1 MEQQPESDFDARR
14 LEALDDYAESR
25 RVAQAHTPH
34 LGGEGEASGSAAPT
48 VGPHFFDED
57 KFREKHAISRKVWS
71 ARPYIR
77 YEVGDSGRVREHWP
91 QSPQFASLIA
101 NQASGIIIPRYAP
114 ASLRLGHVPAELRP
128 DREVK
133 TKSWHH
139 YHGDDPTADLTL
151 PSGKRLKR
159 KWILQ
164 PEHAKRHIEKVHGG
178 VNVQTIH
185 PNENWAKYVFPTGEE
200 GAQRLDVHPQAW
212 ARFVNASRVFFG
224 IEGCIKAD
232 AMLSAGEAVF
242 SVPSVTLW
250 RAPELASFAGAL
262 RGKVVYIVPDAD
274 GIKNDAVIT
283 QALFCRTYLRKLGV
297 DAYIAAPPFEA
308 YKRNNELKGVDD
320 HLFYGGTMDDLDVFE
335 RETAHGLAEHLAERG
350 KCRFNRIVRNAD
362 VLENLALHAGED
374 GEIRASLRSV
384 ARIMGFHHSRVQ
396 RGARDLQEWEA
407 IEIDGD
413 LGIYAR
419 YYDPKENRLV
429 GWDWEDQP
437 VIRIAPKFRAKTK
450 VHKLGG

>member
-1 MEQQPESDFDARR
+1 MEPRPESDSGTRKRKGFD
-14 LEALDDYAESR
+14 DCAESH

-34 LGGEGEASGSAAPT
+34 VAGEGEASGAAAPT
-48 VGPHFFDED
+48 VAPKFFEG
-57 KFREKHAISRKVWS
+57 RAISRKVGE

-77 YEVGDSGRVREHWP
+77 YEMSDSRRVREHWP

-114 ASLRLGHVPAELRP
+114 ASLRLAHVPAELRP
-128 DREVK
+128 DRKVK
-133 TKSWHH
+133 TKSWDH
-139 YHGDDPTADLTL
+139 YHGDDPNADLTL
-151 PSGKRLKR
+151 PSGKRLHKR
-159 KWILQ
+159 WIRR
-164 PEHAKRHIEKVHGG
+164 PEHVKRHIEKEHGG

-185 PNENWAKYVFPTGEE
+185 RNENWAKYVFPTGK
-200 GAQRLDVHPQAW
+200 GAKRLDVHPEAW
-212 ARFVNASRVFFG
+212 PKFVNASRVFFG

-232 AMLSAGEAVF
+232 AMLSSGEAVL

-250 RAPELASFAGAL
+250 RAPELASFAGAFQ
-262 RGKVVYIVPDAD
+262 GMVVYIVCDAD
-274 GIKNDAVIT
+274 GITNDAVIT
-283 QALFCRTYLRKLGV
+283 QALFCRTYLRNLGV
-297 DAYIAAPPFEA
+297 DAYIAAPPFTA

-320 HLFYGGTMDDLDVFE
+320 HLAHGGTMEDLDVFE

-374 GEIRASLRSV
+374 GEIRASLRTVASIMSV
-384 ARIMGFHHSRVQ
+384 HHSRVQ
-396 RGARDLQEWEA
+396 RAARDLQEWEA

-413 LGIYAR
+413 LDIYAR
-419 YYDPKENRLV
+419 HYDPREKRLV

-437 VIRIAPKFRAKTK
+437 VIRIAPKFRARTK
-450 VHKLGG
+450 VHRLGG